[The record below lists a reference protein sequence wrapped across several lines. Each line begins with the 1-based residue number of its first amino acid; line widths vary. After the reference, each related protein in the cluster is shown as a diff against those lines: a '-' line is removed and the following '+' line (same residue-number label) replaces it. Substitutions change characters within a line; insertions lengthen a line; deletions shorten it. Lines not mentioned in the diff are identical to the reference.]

1 MDVKQLSEER
11 FDLFQKVYSGQ
22 IPKRVPFI
30 LGPAFEASLEYAIQ
44 TGVLGARTLV
54 RCTR

>member
-30 LGPAFEASLEYAIQ
+30 LGPAFEASLE
-44 TGVLGARTLV
+44 
-54 RCTR
+54 